1 LPRSIGAISLV
12 GIVRTIA
19 TRNKE
24 PASVTHTNIFVA
36 LVVLSAVALT
46 AFAGRAAEL
55 PGADQVTAQ
64 PQFTVPNYCE
74 GVVFDHSGNGY
85 ISWGRTITTFIPG
98 GRHRPWAVTG
108 APNGHKIL
116 ADGTHLVCDASQHA
130 VLHLTA
136 DGTLLE
142 PASKECDGS
151 ALRGPNDLTLDAYNG
166 GFYFSDPGGSG
177 RDNPIGTLHY
187 VDARG
192 KTHLCDGGLA
202 YPNGVVL
209 TRDGTKLY
217 LAESQHNRVLVYDV
231 LAPGKL
237 GPRQVFAN
245 LPEKDTSAGQIDN
258 QPDGMCLDAAG
269 NLYVAHYGMRQVQVL
284 NPAGELIARLPGGNI
299 TTSNVAFGGPN
310 MDQLF
315 VTGGLGPEAGEGG
328 LFRLDLSGCGVHGLT
343 ILPAPSIDLPDDY
356 THGPDSVR
364 QEGVPQG
371 TVTQHTWNSQVF
383 PGTVRDYWIYVP
395 AQYKPEQPA
404 CVMVFQDGGW
414 YAQEDGDFRVPVV
427 FDNLIH
433 KGEMPVTIGV
443 FINPGVMPAAGAGE
457 QPTSN
462 RSFEYDTLSDQYAR
476 LLLEEILPEVGK
488 QYSLTTDPEGR
499 AICGI
504 SSGGICAWTVA
515 WERPD
520 DFRKV
525 LSHVGS
531 FTNIRGGHNCQA
543 LVRKTPKKPIRVYL
557 QAGANDLDN
566 EHGNWPLANQDMAS
580 SLRYM
585 NYDYHLE
592 YGDGGHNGRH
602 GGTLLPESLRWLWRD
617 YQPAQ

>member
-1 LPRSIGAISLV
+1 MTHSNLFVLVAILVVVSLV
-12 GIVRTIA
+12 
-19 TRNKE
+19 
-24 PASVTHTNIFVA
+24 
-36 LVVLSAVALT
+36 

-55 PGADQVTAQ
+55 PGADKVQAQ
-64 PQFTVPNYCE
+64 QLFTVPNYCE
-74 GVVFDHSGNGY
+74 GVVFDHAGNGY
-85 ISWGRTITTFIPG
+85 ISWGKTVTTFIPG
-98 GRHRPWAVTG
+98 GRSRPWTRTG

-116 ADGTHLVCDASQHA
+116 ADGTHLICDASHHA
-130 VLHLTA
+130 VLHLAA
-136 DGTLLE
+136 DGTPLA
-142 PASKECDGS
+142 PAAIECDGS
-151 ALRGPNDLTLDAYNG
+151 ALRGPNDLTLDAYND

-192 KTHLCDGGLA
+192 KTHLCDSGLA

-245 LPEKDTSAGQIDN
+245 LPEKDTSVGQIDN

-269 NLYVAHYGMRQVQVL
+269 NLYVAHYGMQQVQVL
-284 NPAGELIARLPGGNI
+284 NPQGELIARLPGGNV

-315 VTGGLGPEAGEGG
+315 VTGGLGAEAGEGG
-328 LFRLDLSGCGVHGLT
+328 LFRLDLSACGVHGLT
-343 ILPAPSIDLPDDY
+343 ILPAPSGRVPDTY
-356 THGPDSVR
+356 SHGPDSQR
-364 QEGVPQG
+364 HEGVPQG
-371 TVTQHTWNSQVF
+371 TVTQHTWKSQVF
-383 PGTVRDYWIYVP
+383 PDTVRDYWVYVP
-395 AQYKPEQPA
+395 AQYNKDQAA
-404 CVMVFQDGGW
+404 CVMVFQDGGS
-414 YAQEDGDFRVPVV
+414 YVKEDGDFRVPVV

-433 KGEMPVTIGV
+433 QGAMPVTIGI
-443 FINPGVMPAAGAGE
+443 FINPGMIPAAKEGDA
-457 QPTSN
+457 PVSN

-476 LLLEEILPEVGK
+476 LLLDEILPEVSK
-488 QYSLTTDPEGR
+488 HYNLTTDPDGR

-504 SSGGICAWTVA
+504 SSGGICSWTVA

-520 DFRKV
+520 AFRKV

-543 LVRKTPKKPIRVYL
+543 LIRKTPPKPIRIYL

-566 EHGNWPLANQDMAS
+566 EHGNWPLANRDMAS
-580 SLRYM
+580 SLLYM

-592 YGDGGHNGRH
+592 FGDGGHNGRH
-602 GGTLLPESLRWLWRD
+602 GGAILPESLRWLWRD
-617 YQPAQ
+617 YQPKAND